1 MTNNVHTGNGVTI
14 YLHYNFN
21 ILSKNG
27 QIDKFVTPDIPEYQ
41 LHTMAFSQFLLYHS
55 IFFCQA

>member
-21 ILSKNG
+21 LLSG